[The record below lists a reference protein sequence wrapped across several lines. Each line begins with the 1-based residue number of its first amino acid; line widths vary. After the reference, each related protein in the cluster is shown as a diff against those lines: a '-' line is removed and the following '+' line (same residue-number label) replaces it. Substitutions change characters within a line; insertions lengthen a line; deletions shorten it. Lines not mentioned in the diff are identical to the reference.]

1 MSPSN
6 PSRKRVLPSWM
17 KNVKSVKS
25 PSAIYSANI
34 NCFVDSNNEKKTLSA
49 SGENP
54 TNVEEA
60 DRISHKSMFVPR
72 NTVLFVMSELELLE
86 TARLVLEE
94 DEHSLSPLQ
103 QAANDNSDNAEQQQ
117 QQQQREEHRTN
128 LRDMSNSLDN
138 ARNGLKNQTNLNTE
152 MTNCWDSLHPKQKCT
167 SKRKLDESPNAE
179 DSTDEDAMDVEPSP
193 MIGTNLPALSIS
205 GSLSVPDNNH
215 KDSIIHLPNPK
226 IDPMSSNRIQSSN
239 KMPTQKKQF
248 KPNLSVLD
256 EIFF

>member
-25 PSAIYSANI
+25 PSEIYSAN
-34 NCFVDSNNEKKTLSA
+34 CFLDSNNEKKTLSV
-49 SGENP
+49 SGEKP

-72 NTVLFVMSELELLE
+72 NTVLYVMSELELLE

-103 QAANDNSDNAEQQQ
+103 QAENDNSDNAEQQQ
-117 QQQQREEHRTN
+117 VREEHLTN
-128 LRDMSNSLDN
+128 LSDMSNSLNN
-138 ARNGLKNQTNLNTE
+138 ARNGLKNQNNLNTE
-152 MTNCWDSLHPKQKCT
+152 MTNCWGSLHPKQKCT

-193 MIGTNLPALSIS
+193 MIGTDLPAPSIS

-215 KDSIIHLPNPK
+215 KDSIIHLSNPK
-226 IDPMSSNRIQSSN
+226 IDPMSNNRIPSSN